1 MKIKELKHIR
11 IALCFCAI
19 CSLCVSAQYFPEYT
33 YQQNLEDFEYALNQL
48 ENSYSGF
55 DIYVNDFNRMEY
67 DSIVSS
73 LRNDIITKNRPGWDA
88 SNELYSWFDD
98 AHLGLVLPYVLATK
112 YSSERRK
119 YHDYGIEPYEPAL
132 MAKEV
137 NPKTYLIRIPEF
149 DNEVVTP
156 EWIDSIINIFDRGK
170 YSNLIIDLRGNSGGD
185 ERLWHPLLS
194 VIYEHNGTVKSVEFK
209 KSDDNV
215 AFLETIVEDF
225 PEARMILDKI
235 ADNPTLVNIP
245 LKDTDDLQVEVPPYS
260 GNKPA
265 NVAFI
270 IDGNVASAAEGF
282 LLQAKAV
289 SDNVIIYG
297 RDNTSGTADCA
308 SVRDNS
314 ILPNSGIYISIPT
327 TRTCGLPQTG
337 IDRTGIAP
345 DRIITIN
352 YPTSLTDNIDE
363 WVKFIATDMAN

>member
-1 MKIKELKHIR
+1 MKHLR
-11 IALCFCAI
+11 IVFLFCAI

-33 YQQNLEDFEYALNQL
+33 NQQNLEDFEYALNQL

-55 DIYVNDFNRMEY
+55 DIYVNDTNRTEY
-67 DSIVSS
+67 DSLVSS
-73 LRNDIITKNRPGWDA
+73 LRNDIITTNRPGWDA

-119 YHDYGIEPYEPAL
+119 FHDYGIDPYEPAL
-132 MAKEV
+132 MANEV
-137 NPKTYLIRIPEF
+137 NQETYLIRIPEF
-149 DNEVVTP
+149 DNEIVTP
-156 EWIDSIINIFDRGK
+156 EWVDSIIYVFDNGK

-185 ERLWHPLLS
+185 ERLWHPLLA

-215 AFLETIVEDF
+215 AFLKAIAEEF
-225 PEARMILDKI
+225 PEAQMILDKI
-235 ADNPTLVNIP
+235 ADNPTWTYIP
-245 LKDTDDLQVEVPPYS
+245 LTDTDDYQIEVLPYS
-260 GNKPA
+260 GHKPEH
-265 NVAFI
+265 VAFV

-297 RDNTSGTADCA
+297 RDNTSGTVDCA

-314 ILPNSGIYISIPT
+314 TLPNSGISISIPT

-345 DRIITIN
+345 DRTITIN

-363 WVKFIATDMAN
+363 WVKFITYDMAN